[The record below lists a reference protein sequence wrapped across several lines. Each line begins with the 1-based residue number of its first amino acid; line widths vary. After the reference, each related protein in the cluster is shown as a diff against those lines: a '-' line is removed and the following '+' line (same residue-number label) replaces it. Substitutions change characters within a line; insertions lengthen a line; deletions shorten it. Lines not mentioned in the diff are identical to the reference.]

1 MWLTDWWWTDCL
13 AFCVTYSLFDW
24 SSGWHAVL
32 FYTLSDSKTGWP
44 LCSIHSDWLT
54 NWLTCRH
61 CQTNWPTDWLTYL
74 LFNIHT
80 VWLVGYAGWLPVLLF
95 TWQIFGFKL
104 FTPGNFAEK
113 CLSKQ
118 VKLCFWSV
126 SDYKTV
132 GFFSRNRFSVA
143 RGKKSYFYRLFLV
156 SLSVFSLQTSRPS
169 FDCSRVL

>member
-1 MWLTDWWWTDCL
+1 MVDWLSGFLCNILTIWLVIWLACSPILHTVWLKNWLASVQRTLWLTDQL
-13 AFCVTYSLFDW
+13 ADLQTICCT
-24 SSGWHAVL
+24 
-32 FYTLSDSKTGWP
+32 
-44 LCSIHSDWLT
+44 
-54 NWLTCRH
+54 H

-132 GFFSRNRFSVA
+132 GFFSQNRFSVA